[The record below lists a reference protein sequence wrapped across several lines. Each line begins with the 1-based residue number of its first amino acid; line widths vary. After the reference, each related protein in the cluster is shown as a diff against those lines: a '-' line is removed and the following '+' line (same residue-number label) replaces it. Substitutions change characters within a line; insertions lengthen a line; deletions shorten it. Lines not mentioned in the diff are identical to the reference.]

1 MFEVHYFLRW
11 VLPVLLYQT
20 FARTLGD
27 GKHRKQARLLV
38 KLEKK
43 LSKFTQTFR
52 HFTGN
57 NCSSKLDWPFIY
69 FSCFKLENQ
78 WVFSVNNSEDLIRWM
93 SKEEQEEF
101 NFDAS
106 TYFSLYLVMQGK
118 NIYFSIKRESGLDR
132 LFITVLLWTANVR
145 VEGKG
150 TQTTQTRGLF

>member
-57 NCSSKLDWPFIY
+57 KYISKLGLAIY
-69 FSCFKLENQ
+69 
-78 WVFSVNNSEDLIRWM
+78 LI
-93 SKEEQEEF
+93 F
-101 NFDAS
+101 
-106 TYFSLYLVMQGK
+106 LILC
-118 NIYFSIKRESGLDR
+118 RESMGV
-132 LFITVLLWTANVR
+132 FC
-145 VEGKG
+145 
-150 TQTTQTRGLF
+150 Q